1 MQWLVVSGWCL
12 VVIVPTLLRGNA
24 SYDAPASPPAPCPA
38 TKTQERHKAAFPRRS
53 VGTIKQ
59 VRMETRPPCQEPHF
73 WASCPLAGAVRE
85 PPLQRTFQRG
95 DDHQTLWEIALI
107 SHQRLRRGGASNSDR
122 PSVTCAFS
130 GGSAAEKPAAAMA
143 ASRPST

>member
-1 MQWLVVSGWCL
+1 MTLQRRRLPRASHQDAGAPQGG
-12 VVIVPTLLRGNA
+12 VPTLERGN
-24 SYDAPASPPAPCPA
+24 DQ
-38 TKTQERHKAAFPRRS
+38 TD
-53 VGTIKQ
+53 Q
-59 VRMETRPPCQEPHF
+59 VRMKTRPPCQMALSWVSF
-73 WASCPLAGAVRE
+73 PLVGAVRE

>member
-1 MQWLVVSGWCL
+1 MTLLRRRLPRASHQDAGAPQGG
-12 VVIVPTLLRGNA
+12 VPTLERGN
-24 SYDAPASPPAPCPA
+24 D
-38 TKTQERHKAAFPRRS
+38 
-53 VGTIKQ
+53 Q
-59 VRMETRPPCQEPHF
+59 VRKETRPPCQKTHS
-73 WASCPLAGAVRE
+73 WASCPLVGAVRE
-85 PPLQRTFQRG
+85 PPLQRTFQRD

-107 SHQRLRRGGASNSDR
+107 SHQRLQRGGASNSDR